1 MESAMNKSRFLFV
14 QILLFIFCLSGYRC
28 AQAQSTILNVP
39 STDVVSARKV
49 YLEMDFL
56 TNYAWQRQGSFQNY
70 IPRAVIGLGHNV
82 EIGANVSYTHVP
94 GEGLP
99 IEVQP
104 NIKWRI
110 YSNEETGTAL
120 AVGCIL
126 YAPITHRA
134 GTNTLGQCY
143 STFSKQMRGR
153 FGPRFTGGG
162 YALLHANEN
171 ERTKAGAILGYQ
183 QPLVKKVSLIV
194 DWTSGDNRLGYVSS
208 GLSFTTSANSS
219 LTTGYTV
226 ANHGRGKNALF
237 AYYGIQF

>member
-1 MESAMNKSRFLFV
+1 MKRPPFALFV
-14 QILLFIFCLSGYRC
+14 PVLAFVCCVSGYRI
-28 AQAQSTILNVP
+28 AQGQTTLLNVP
-39 STDVVSARKV
+39 STDVVPAKKLYV
-49 YLEMDFL
+49 EMDFL

-70 IPRAVIGLGHNV
+70 IPRVVIGLGRNV
-82 EIGANVSYTHVP
+82 EVGANLSYTHVS
-94 GEGLP
+94 GESLP
-99 IEVQP
+99 LEVQP
-104 NIKWRI
+104 NIKWQI
-110 YSNEETGTAL
+110 YSNEENGTAL

-162 YALLHANEN
+162 YALLHASED
-171 ERTKAGAILGYQ
+171 ERTKVGAIIGYE
-183 QPLVKKVSLIV
+183 QPLAKKVSLIV
-194 DWTSGDNRLGYVSS
+194 DWSSGDNRLGYVSS
-208 GLSFTTSANSS
+208 GLSFVTSANSA

>member
-1 MESAMNKSRFLFV
+1 MNRPRLALFAP
-14 QILLFIFCLSGYRC
+14 ILLIVFGLSDYQP
-28 AQAQSTILNVP
+28 AQAQSTLLNIP
-39 STDVVSARKV
+39 STDVVAARKV
-49 YLEMDFL
+49 YVEMDFL

-70 IPRAVIGLGHNV
+70 IPRAVIGVGRNV
-82 EIGANVSYTHVP
+82 EVGANVSYTHVS
-94 GEGLP
+94 GESLP

-104 NIKWRI
+104 NIKWQV
-110 YSNEETGTAL
+110 YSNEENGTAI

-162 YALLHANEN
+162 YALLHANED
-171 ERTKAGAILGYQ
+171 ERTKVGAIIGYE
-183 QPLVKKVSLIV
+183 QPLAKKVSLII

-208 GLSFTTSANSS
+208 ALSFTTSKQSA
-219 LTTGYTV
+219 LTTGYTI